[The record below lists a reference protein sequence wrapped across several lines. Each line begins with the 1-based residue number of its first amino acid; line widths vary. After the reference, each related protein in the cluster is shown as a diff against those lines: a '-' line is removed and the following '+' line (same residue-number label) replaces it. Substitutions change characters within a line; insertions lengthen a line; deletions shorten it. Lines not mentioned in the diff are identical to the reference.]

1 MTESISS
8 NKHSMLVGE
17 NAKMLCEQIGE
28 EKGKT
33 TSERLL
39 SADEETEISFCIP
52 AKIRGL
58 EVADIRIFVATQR
71 PGVALFGRDDGIL
84 VSEGGKGAFYSG
96 SGMGNIEDSKVSR
109 RGAVYFDTKEHMRRC
124 H

>member
-1 MTESISS
+1 M
-8 NKHSMLVGE
+8 VGE

-33 TSERLL
+33 TSERLP
-39 SADEETEISFCIP
+39 SADEETEISFCTP
-52 AKIRGL
+52 AKIRVL

-71 PGVALFGRDDGIL
+71 PRGALFGRDDGIL
-84 VSEGGKGAFYSG
+84 MSEGGKGAFYSG

-109 RGAVYFDTKEHMRRC
+109 GGAVYFHTNEPMRRC